1 MRLRIPTLGLALSV
15 LVGLLTA
22 TPASAAIVVDSIA
35 FPGGESEFYSPFGGP
50 ASVKF
55 TFNGTENDAI
65 YNVRIRPSGGT
76 AIHDQDFLVDAD
88 DPDGFQIKSFDWP
101 AISTSTPRTYDVVV
115 RRNTTVVAT
124 ESFSLNPRL
133 VRITSASPTRS
144 SPGSTMTSRTSRR
157 SRINCWPTPNR

>member
-1 MRLRIPTLGLALSV
+1 M
-15 LVGLLTA
+15 
-22 TPASAAIVVDSIA
+22 
-35 FPGGESEFYSPFGGP
+35 
-50 ASVKF
+50 KF

-101 AISTSTPRTYDVVV
+101 VISTSTPRTYDVVV

-133 VRITSASPTRS
+133 VRSRPPPPTRS